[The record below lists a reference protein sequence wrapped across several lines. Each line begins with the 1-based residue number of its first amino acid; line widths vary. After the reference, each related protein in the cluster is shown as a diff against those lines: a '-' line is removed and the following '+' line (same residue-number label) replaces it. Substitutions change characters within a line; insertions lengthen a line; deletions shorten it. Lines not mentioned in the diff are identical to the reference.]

1 MYVFNHIVI
10 SQTALQFLDSGSRK
24 KEPNIVIYR
33 DNPPISCNDC
43 NIGTSTF
50 VISIN
55 VLYSEK
61 PNESVFMP
69 YDNSYG
75 IPVWVEKGISKY
87 LENKPILINLKKGL
101 FKRLIIEVGSEILQ
115 SR

>member
-1 MYVFNHIVI
+1 
-10 SQTALQFLDSGSRK
+10 
-24 KEPNIVIYR
+24 
-33 DNPPISCNDC
+33 
-43 NIGTSTF
+43 
-50 VISIN
+50 
-55 VLYSEK
+55 
-61 PNESVFMP
+61 MP